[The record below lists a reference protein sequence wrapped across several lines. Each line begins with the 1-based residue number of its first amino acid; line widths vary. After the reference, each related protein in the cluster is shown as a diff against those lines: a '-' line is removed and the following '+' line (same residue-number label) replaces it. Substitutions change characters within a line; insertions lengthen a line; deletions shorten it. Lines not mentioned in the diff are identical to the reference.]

1 MAKKK
6 GFGSVKR
13 FGARYGRSLKHK
25 LAAIEQVLRKKQLC
39 PYCHNKTVKRL
50 AVGIW
55 YCKKCKSKFT
65 GKAYSIEKKIVFKE
79 EEPAE
84 EIQKEVTE

>member
-6 GFGSVKR
+6 GFGSIKR

-25 LAAIEQVLRKKQLC
+25 LAAIEQVLKKKQLC
-39 PYCHNKTVKRL
+39 PYCRNNSVKRL

-55 YCKKCKSKFT
+55 HCTKCKSKFT
-65 GKAYSIEKKIVFKE
+65 GKAYSVEKKIVFEVEPTE
-79 EEPAE
+79 EKL
-84 EIQKEVTE
+84 KEVTE